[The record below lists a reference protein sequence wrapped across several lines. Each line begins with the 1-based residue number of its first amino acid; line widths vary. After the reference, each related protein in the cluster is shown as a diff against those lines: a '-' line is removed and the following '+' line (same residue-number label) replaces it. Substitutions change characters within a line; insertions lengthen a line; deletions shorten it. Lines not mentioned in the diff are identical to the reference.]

1 MKTPLRDG
9 IRIPWTAMVSAWC
22 LDMAV
27 TLAECLIGIG
37 TGSLLCWLLTRWLA
51 VVLPFASQGPCDV
64 E

>member
-1 MKTPLRDG
+1 
-9 IRIPWTAMVSAWC
+9 MVSAWC